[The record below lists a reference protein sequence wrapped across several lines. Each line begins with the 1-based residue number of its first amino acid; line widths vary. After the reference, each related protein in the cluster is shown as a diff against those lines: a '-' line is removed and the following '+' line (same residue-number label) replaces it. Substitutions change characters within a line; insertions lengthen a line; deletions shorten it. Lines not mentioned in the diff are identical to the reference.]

1 MMGLTSERCVESCDG
16 SGYLSES
23 REWVHADY
31 DELVDRDDE
40 QDLLDVVFLNEPG
53 LHPSI

>member
-31 DELVDRDDE
+31 DDREDE
-40 QDLLDVVFLNEPG
+40 QDLLDVVLLNEPG
-53 LHPSI
+53 VHPSI